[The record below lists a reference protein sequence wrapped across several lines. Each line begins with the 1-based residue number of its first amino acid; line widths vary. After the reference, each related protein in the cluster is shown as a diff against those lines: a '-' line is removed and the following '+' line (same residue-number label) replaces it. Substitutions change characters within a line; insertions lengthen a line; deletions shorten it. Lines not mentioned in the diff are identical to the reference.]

1 MKTIKLSTL
10 SIFVVLCNLC
20 GFAQP
25 ATEII
30 TLTGSLPETAII
42 QTKTN
47 QIEINTLPCKIVLKQ
62 EDIPQT
68 IKITSPN
75 YTYSDIFIRKYT
87 KADFKV
93 ARQSGDPIPR
103 TYLIKYEKNATLYA
117 PTGYPQQV
125 HTVKQS
131 PKSTEQ
137 ELSSDVDKIE
147 SNITQNASNT
157 FAVIIA
163 NEKYQ
168 ETDNVEYAINDG
180 NAFKLYCTNLL
191 GIPEENIHFRTNATY
206 TNMKADLMW
215 LKRISDVYKGDCSI
229 MVYYA
234 GHGIPD
240 EKTKGCSLLPVDGI
254 PTDMTTTLSLSNVYK
269 ELANMQ
275 TQKTLVFLDA
285 CFSGTGRND
294 QMLSQARGVSIK
306 PKTEKPQGN
315 MIVFSSASGDETA
328 FPYKEKKHG
337 LFTYFLLKKLQATK
351 GNVNLG
357 ELSDYIKSE
366 VGKKAI
372 VINSKPQTPIVSTSQ
387 EMNDKWRKIKLK

>member
-1 MKTIKLSTL
+1 
-10 SIFVVLCNLC
+10 
-20 GFAQP
+20 
-25 ATEII
+25 
-30 TLTGSLPETAII
+30 
-42 QTKTN
+42 
-47 QIEINTLPCKIVLKQ
+47 
-62 EDIPQT
+62 
-68 IKITSPN
+68 
-75 YTYSDIFIRKYT
+75 
-87 KADFKV
+87 
-93 ARQSGDPIPR
+93 
-103 TYLIKYEKNATLYA
+103 
-117 PTGYPQQV
+117 
-125 HTVKQS
+125 
-131 PKSTEQ
+131 
-137 ELSSDVDKIE
+137 
-147 SNITQNASNT
+147 
-157 FAVIIA
+157 
-163 NEKYQ
+163 
-168 ETDNVEYAINDG
+168 
-180 NAFKLYCTNLL
+180 
-191 GIPEENIHFRTNATY
+191 
-206 TNMKADLMW
+206 MKADLMW

-387 EMNDKWRKIKLK
+387 EMNDKWKKIKLK

>member
-1 MKTIKLSTL
+1 MKTIKLTTL
-10 SIFVVLCNLC
+10 SIFVMLCNLC

-25 ATEII
+25 ATEVI
-30 TLTGSLPETAII
+30 TLTGSLPETAVV

-47 QIEINTLPCKIVLKQ
+47 QFEINTLPCKITLKQ

-75 YTYSDIFIRKYT
+75 YTYPDIFIRKYT
-87 KADFKV
+87 KADFKE

-103 TYLIKYEKNATLYA
+103 TYLIKYEKNEAFHK
-117 PTGYPQQV
+117 PIEYPQNISMV
-125 HTVKQS
+125 TPSTQS
-131 PKSTEQ
+131 NEQ

-180 NAFKLYCTNLL
+180 KAFKLYCTNLL
-191 GIPEENIHFRTNATY
+191 GIPEENIHFRANATF
-206 TNMKADLMW
+206 TNMKADLTW
-215 LKRISDVYKGDCSI
+215 LKKISNAYKGDCSI

-254 PTDMTTTLSLSNVYK
+254 PTDMTTTLSLNDVYK

-275 TQKTLVFLDA
+275 THKTLVFLDA

-337 LFTYFLLKKLQATK
+337 LFTYFLLRKLQATK

-357 ELSDYIKSE
+357 ELSDYVKSE
-366 VGKKAI
+366 VGKKSI
-372 VINSKPQTPIVSTSQ
+372 VINSKTQTPIVSTSQ
-387 EMNDKWRKIKLK
+387 EMDDKWRRINLK

>member
-1 MKTIKLSTL
+1 MKTIKLTTL
-10 SIFVVLCNLC
+10 SIFVMLCNLC

-25 ATEII
+25 ATEVI
-30 TLTGSLPETAII
+30 TLTGSLPETAVV

-47 QIEINTLPCKIVLKQ
+47 QFEINTLPCKITLKQ

-75 YTYSDIFIRKYT
+75 YTYPDIFIRKYT
-87 KADFKV
+87 KADFKE

-103 TYLIKYEKNATLYA
+103 TYLIKYEKSEAFHKPIEYTQNISMVT
-117 PTGYPQQV
+117 PST
-125 HTVKQS
+125 QS
-131 PKSTEQ
+131 NEQ

-180 NAFKLYCTNLL
+180 KAFKLYCTNLL
-191 GIPEENIHFRTNATY
+191 GIPEENIHFRANATF
-206 TNMKADLMW
+206 TNMKADLTW
-215 LKRISDVYKGDCSI
+215 LKKISNAYKGDCSI

-254 PTDMTTTLSLSNVYK
+254 PTDMTTTLSLNDVYK

-275 TQKTLVFLDA
+275 THKTLVFLDA

-306 PKTEKPQGN
+306 PKSEKPQGN

-357 ELSDYIKSE
+357 ELSDYVKSE
-366 VGKKAI
+366 VGKKSI
-372 VINSKPQTPIVSTSQ
+372 VINSKTQTPIVSTSQ
-387 EMNDKWRKIKLK
+387 EMDDKWRKINLK

>member
-1 MKTIKLSTL
+1 M
-10 SIFVVLCNLC
+10 LCNLC

-25 ATEII
+25 ATEVI
-30 TLTGSLPETAII
+30 TLTGSLPETAVV

-47 QIEINTLPCKIVLKQ
+47 QFEINTLPCKITLKQ

-75 YTYSDIFIRKYT
+75 YTYPDIFIRKYT
-87 KADFKV
+87 KADFKE

-103 TYLIKYEKNATLYA
+103 TYLIKYEKSEAFHK
-117 PTGYPQQV
+117 PIEYPQNISMV
-125 HTVKQS
+125 TPSTQS
-131 PKSTEQ
+131 NEQ

-180 NAFKLYCTNLL
+180 KAFKLYCTNLL
-191 GIPEENIHFRTNATY
+191 GIPEENIHFRANATF
-206 TNMKADLMW
+206 TNMKADLTW
-215 LKRISDVYKGDCSI
+215 LKKISNAYKGDCSI

-254 PTDMTTTLSLSNVYK
+254 PTDMTTTLSLNDVYK

-275 TQKTLVFLDA
+275 THKTLVFLDA

-315 MIVFSSASGDETA
+315 MIVFSSASGEETA

-357 ELSDYIKSE
+357 ELSDYVKSE
-366 VGKKAI
+366 VGKKSI
-372 VINSKPQTPIVSTSQ
+372 VINSKTQTPIVSTSQ
-387 EMNDKWRKIKLK
+387 EMDDKWRKINLK

>member
-1 MKTIKLSTL
+1 M
-10 SIFVVLCNLC
+10 LCNLC

-25 ATEII
+25 ATEVI
-30 TLTGSLPETAII
+30 TLTGSLPETAVV

-47 QIEINTLPCKIVLKQ
+47 QFEINTLPCKITLKQ

-75 YTYSDIFIRKYT
+75 YTYPDIFIRKYT
-87 KADFKV
+87 KADFKE

-103 TYLIKYEKNATLYA
+103 TYLIKYEKNEAFHK
-117 PTGYPQQV
+117 PIEYPQNISMV
-125 HTVKQS
+125 TPSTQS
-131 PKSTEQ
+131 NEQ

-147 SNITQNASNT
+147 SNITQNASNITQNASNT

-180 NAFKLYCTNLL
+180 KAFKLYCTNLL
-191 GIPEENIHFRTNATY
+191 GIPEENIHFRANATF
-206 TNMKADLMW
+206 TNMKADLTW
-215 LKRISDVYKGDCSI
+215 LKKISNAYKGDCSI

-254 PTDMTTTLSLSNVYK
+254 PTDMTTTLSLNDVYK

-275 TQKTLVFLDA
+275 THKTLVFLDA

-357 ELSDYIKSE
+357 ELSDYVKSE
-366 VGKKAI
+366 VGKKSI
-372 VINSKPQTPIVSTSQ
+372 VINSKTQTPIVSTSQ
-387 EMNDKWRKIKLK
+387 EMDDKWRKINLK